1 MPGAMLVPLSRGRDT
16 GYWAVT
22 YRPLL
27 PFTVIDPV
35 LWISWQEGVALNQEQ
50 ADALRRRVVEVRASL
65 QRWADFWG
73 MTVAAV
79 ARVRLAEIAAERQ
92 GRIERLNGLN
102 RPSGHEI
109 IGAPIEFQSAARE
122 WGRS

>member
-1 MPGAMLVPLSRGRDT
+1 MIGSIHAGRDT

-27 PFTVIDPV
+27 PFAITDPA
-35 LWISWQEGVALNQEQ
+35 LLIAFREGVALNQEQ
-50 ADALRRRVVEVRASL
+50 ADALRRRVAELEASV

-73 MTVAAV
+73 MSIAAV

-102 RPSGHEI
+102 RAPAAKSLGLRSDFNWRRESG
-109 IGAPIEFQSAARE
+109 AR
-122 WGRS
+122 S